1 MTLQLRPLPCFMNTD
16 QWGGIWTAPRSYSF
30 VATRNDQTAVQLT
43 KKFNDWNYSDIGI
56 EQRMPWVSGGRL
68 TTSKSSKRRAWGTIT
83 GQLTQLDV
91 NALSQDGGGWGC
103 CSHSPPPL
111 SDFLLVTFF
120 AFLLRLSYGQFT
132 HPLSRYPCIYEKKNQ
147 TFLPC
152 KKLGGGIISTRQKLK
167 KKNV

>member
-83 GQLTQLDV
+83 GPLTQLDV
-91 NALSQDGGGWGC
+91 NPLSQDGGWGC

-111 SDFLLVTFF
+111 FRIFPRTIFCVFAKIVIRSIYPPLVQIPMY
-120 AFLLRLSYGQFT
+120 L
-132 HPLSRYPCIYEKKNQ
+132 
-147 TFLPC
+147 
-152 KKLGGGIISTRQKLK
+152 
-167 KKNV
+167 

>member
-91 NALSQDGGGWGC
+91 NPLSQDGGGGVAAATP
-103 CSHSPPPL
+103 PPPL
-111 SDFLLVTFF
+111 SDFPSYH
-120 AFLLRLSYGQFT
+120 FLRFG
-132 HPLSRYPCIYEKKNQ
+132 
-147 TFLPC
+147 
-152 KKLGGGIISTRQKLK
+152 
-167 KKNV
+167 